1 MEFDILRAAA
11 GRHTAKAYDPNRR
24 IGPAEL
30 EAAREL
36 LRLAPSSVN
45 LQPWRFI
52 IAGTPE
58 GKARVAKAA
67 EQKFPFNAAAIRN
80 CSHAI
85 VFASL
90 IEADDAYL
98 AKILAQ
104 EERDGRFAPDPEAMK
119 ARVGGGRAHF
129 VGLHQAERKDGPAWM
144 ARQLYLNLGQFL
156 LGVAALGLDAT
167 PMEGVDTA
175 ALDAEFGLTAQGYAA
190 QVVVTLGYA
199 DPKADYNAA
208 LPKSRLARAEVIAE
222 I

>member
-24 IGPAEL
+24 L
-30 EAAREL
+30 SAAQIDAVRDL
-36 LRLAPSSVN
+36 LRLSPSSVN

-52 IAGTPE
+52 LAGTPE

-67 EQKFPFNAAAIRN
+67 EEKFPFNAAAIRD
-80 CSHAI
+80 CSHVV

-90 IEADDAYL
+90 ISADEAYL
-98 AKILAQ
+98 AKILAK
-104 EERDGRFAPDPEAMK
+104 EEQDGRFAPDPEGMK
-119 ARVGGGRAHF
+119 ARVGGGRARF
-129 VGLHQAERKDGPAWM
+129 VGLHQSERKDGPAWM

-167 PMEGVDTA
+167 PMEGVDTD
-175 ALDAEFGLTAQGYAA
+175 ALDAEFGLTAQNYAA
-190 QVVVTLGYA
+190 QVIVTLGYA
-199 DPKADYNAA
+199 DPKADYNGA
-208 LPKSRLARAEVIAE
+208 LPKSRLAREELIVE